1 MFRLGTQEPL
11 RSLRL
16 SVWEGTLAILFINW
30 STGVVVTGYAL
41 WLGASPAAL
50 AVLGAIPLL
59 SQLAAPFA
67 LMFKGQ
73 RKPYTIALA
82 GSGRALFA
90 LVLLVPLLPEP
101 LRIPLFLLIAALSQV
116 VVAPVNVL
124 WTSWMADL
132 VPPRERGRYFGF
144 RNAVLGL
151 VGTLGN
157 LGAGAFIDALP
168 KPWGFVIVLGVG
180 VLLGVAASQVLRWQ
194 HEPPHES
201 SSASGSLRT
210 VLIDRA
216 FLRFVGFIGFWWAA
230 VMVGGPFA
238 FPYFLQYARL
248 NFTEVG
254 LWTVISASCGL
265 VFGPLW
271 GRFADRYGHGV
282 VLIWTGLVGSI
293 VLPGLWLLGGPGHT
307 FPIWIAAVA
316 DALCWSGLG
325 AAQTNV
331 ALQQAP
337 PAHRGAYLAMFGI
350 VVGVCGLLGSV
361 LGGALGSLNL
371 GPSPYH
377 LPIVASIVLRTLAVA
392 YLLWVRG
399 TES

>member
-1 MFRLGTQEPL
+1 MLRLGSQEPL

-30 STGVVVTGYAL
+30 SSGVVVTGYAL

-59 SQLAAPFA
+59 GQLAAPFA

-73 RKPYTIALA
+73 RKPYTMLLA
-82 GSGRALFA
+82 GSGRAVFG
-90 LVLLVPLLPEP
+90 LVLLAPLLPPEARVP
-101 LRIPLFLLIAALSQV
+101 AFLLVAALSQV
-116 VVAPVNVL
+116 VIAPVNVL

-157 LGAGAFIDALP
+157 LSAGLFIDAVP
-168 KPWGFVIVLGVG
+168 KPWGFLIVLGLG
-180 VLLGVAASQVLRWQ
+180 VVLGVAASQVLRWQ

-201 SSASGSLRT
+201 SSAAGSLRVALT
-210 VLIDRA
+210 DRA
-216 FLRFVGFIGFWWAA
+216 FLGFLGFLAFWWFA
-230 VMVGGPFA
+230 VLVGGPFA
-238 FPYFLQYARL
+238 FPLFLEYARL

-271 GRFADRYGHGV
+271 GRFADRYGHGL
-282 VLIWTGLVGSI
+282 VLIWTGLVGSV

-307 FPIWIAAVA
+307 LPIWLSAVA

-337 PAHRGAYLAMFGI
+337 PAHRGAYLAVFGI
-350 VVGVCGLLGSV
+350 VVGVFGMLGSA
-361 LGGALGSLNL
+361 LGGALGSLNV

-377 LPIVASIVLRTLAVA
+377 LPILASIVLRTMAVG
-392 YLLWVRG
+392 YLFWARRV
-399 TES
+399 